1 MDVSSILNKSP
12 AATQPVVGRDQLGK
26 DDFLKLLT
34 VQLRYQDPL
43 NPMEN
48 TEFIAQMAQFSS
60 LEQLQNMNAG
70 LEKNLGA
77 ETQLHNAFQNNLVT
91 SLVGKTVEIATAE
104 IEFDGND
111 ANDLAYRIAEGASKA
126 SLRILDARGSLVREL
141 DLDVSDSY
149 GTVEWDGK
157 STAGS
162 EVPAGAYRA
171 LVIAE
176 TSGGQ
181 PVQAN
186 ALKRVD
192 VQAVRYVGNE
202 ARIWADGR
210 ELRIEELSGIVQPSP
225 KN

>member
-1 MDVSSILNKSP
+1 MNVSSIFDKSP
-12 AATQPVVGRDQLGK
+12 GTTQPVVGKEQLGK

-60 LEQLQNMNAG
+60 LEQLQNMNLG
-70 LEKNLGA
+70 MEKNLGA
-77 ETQLHNAFQNNLVT
+77 ETQLHAAFQNNLVT
-91 SLVGKTVEIATAE
+91 SLVGKTVEIPTAE

-111 ANDLAYRIAEGASKA
+111 SNDLAYRISESASKA

-141 DLDVSDSY
+141 DLNVSESY
-149 GTVEWDGK
+149 GTVQWDGR
-157 STAGS
+157 STDGS

-176 TSGGQ
+176 TTGGQ

-202 ARIWADGR
+202 ARLWADGR
-210 ELRIEELSGIVQPSP
+210 ELRIEELSGVVQPLA
-225 KN
+225 KK

>member
-1 MDVSSILNKSP
+1 MDVSSILTNSTPNQP
-12 AATQPVVGRDQLGK
+12 AVDRNQLGK

-70 LEKNLGA
+70 LQQNLSA
-77 ETQLHNAFQNNLVT
+77 ENNLHEAFQNNLVT
-91 SLVGKTVEIATAE
+91 SLVGKTVEIPTSE
-104 IEFDGND
+104 IEFDGRDSNS
-111 ANDLAYRIAEGASKA
+111 LAFRLGEGASKA
-126 SLRILDARGSLVREL
+126 SLRILDARGLLVREL
-141 DLDVSDSY
+141 ELDARDSY

-157 STAGS
+157 STGGS

-176 TSGGQ
+176 GTGGQ
-181 PVQAN
+181 PVRAD

-192 VQAVRYVGNE
+192 VQAVRYVGNQ

-210 ELRIEELSGIVQPSP
+210 ELRIDELSGIVQSP
-225 KN
+225 PKE

>member
-1 MDVSSILNKSP
+1 MDVSSITNNS
-12 AATQPVVGRDQLGK
+12 AATQPVIGRDQLGK

-60 LEQLQNMNAG
+60 LEQLQNMNVG

-77 ETQLHNAFQNNLVT
+77 ETQLHEAFQNNLVT
-91 SLVGKTVEIATAE
+91 SLVGKTVEIPTAE
-104 IEFDGND
+104 IEFDGSD
-111 ANDLAYRIAEGASKA
+111 SSALAYQLAEGASRA

-141 DLDVSDSY
+141 DLDVSESY

-176 TSGGQ
+176 APGGQ

-192 VQAVRYVGNE
+192 VQAVRYVGKE

-210 ELRIEELSGIVQPSP
+210 ELRIDELSGIVQSSP